1 MFNTGACGFNN
12 VHSCY
17 FRRRLMEY
25 DSHLLSLS
33 AQAERQHA
41 MISQW
46 ESQKNKLYKNN
57 STARWQNHRP
67 NTDPGFEVDRG

>member
-1 MFNTGACGFNN
+1 
-12 VHSCY
+12 
-17 FRRRLMEY
+17 MEY

-46 ESQKNKLYKNN
+46 ESQNNKLYKNN
-57 STARWQNHRP
+57 TTARWQNHRP
-67 NTDPGFEVDRG
+67 NTDPDFEVDRGYIMSIVIFVIV